1 MQITTVMMFENILGL
16 ILAVFIIFK
25 ILPNTSV
32 SRELNNPVYVILF
45 LVFLVVLFLTLNPIV
60 GILFLIYGYQL
71 LMNGRSDP
79 TYKRN
84 EEIRKMNPTQKALE
98 LEEAIIE
105 SSNFT
110 RIKNKDEDQE
120 TRVKPILEKVKV

>member
-1 MQITTVMMFENILGL
+1 MKITTVMIFENILGI

-25 ILPNTSV
+25 IFPNTSV
-32 SRELNNPVYVILF
+32 SRQMNNPVYVILF
-45 LVFLVVLFLTLNPIV
+45 LVFLVILFLTLNPII
-60 GILFLIYGYQL
+60 GLLFLIYGYQV

-84 EEIRKMNPTQKALE
+84 EEIRKMNPEKE
-98 LEEAIIE
+98 MDLEEIVIQ

-110 RIKNKDEDQE
+110 RIKNKDEDQD
-120 TRVKPILEKVKV
+120 TRVQPILEKVTL

>member
-1 MQITTVMMFENILGL
+1 MKITTVMIFENILGI

-25 ILPNTSV
+25 IFPNTSV
-32 SRELNNPVYVILF
+32 SRQMNNPVYVILF
-45 LVFLVVLFLTLNPIV
+45 LVFLVILFLTLNPII
-60 GILFLIYGYQL
+60 GLLFLIYGYQV

-84 EEIRKMNPTQKALE
+84 EEIRKMNPEKE
-98 LEEAIIE
+98 MNLEEIVID

-110 RIKNKDEDQE
+110 RIKNKDEDQD
-120 TRVKPILEKVKV
+120 THVQPILEKVTL

>member
-1 MQITTVMMFENILGL
+1 MKITTITIFENILGI

-25 ILPNTSV
+25 IFPNTSV
-32 SRELNNPVYVILF
+32 SRQMNNPVYVILF
-45 LVFLVVLFLTLNPIV
+45 LVFLVILFLTLNPII
-60 GILFLIYGYQL
+60 GLLFLIYGYQV

-84 EEIRKMNPTQKALE
+84 EEIRKMNPEKE
-98 LEEAIIE
+98 MDLEEIVIQ

-110 RIKNKDEDQE
+110 RIKNKDEDQD
-120 TRVKPILEKVKV
+120 TRVQPILEKVTL